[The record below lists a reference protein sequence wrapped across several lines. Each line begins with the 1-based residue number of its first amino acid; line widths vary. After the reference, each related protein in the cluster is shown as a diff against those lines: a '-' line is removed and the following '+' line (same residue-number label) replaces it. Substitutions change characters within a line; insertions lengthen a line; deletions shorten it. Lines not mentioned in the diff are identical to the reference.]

1 LRMKIVAKV
10 ALITGASGGLG
21 RALSLRFAEGGFAVA
36 VNYFQSKKAAEDVVS
51 EIISRG
57 GEAEP
62 FLCDVRSSDNVKNMI
77 DRIAARWGK
86 IDVLINNAA
95 MNIDNLLIRT
105 GKDDWEG
112 IISTNLSGSFYTI
125 RAVSKYMMK
134 KKQGHIINVSSL
146 VGLKGHAGQCAYSSA
161 KAGLIG
167 LTKSAALELGRFNIQ
182 VNAILPGF
190 MKTAMT
196 ESLPEQDVDSII
208 NANILRKEQ
217 DVNEVAEF
225 VYHLSNMTQVSGQ
238 VFNTDSRIL

>member
-1 LRMKIVAKV
+1 MRRV

-21 RALSLRFAEGGFAVA
+21 RVLSLRFAEGGSAVA
-36 VNYFQSKKAAEDVVS
+36 VNYYQNKKAAEEVVS
-51 EIISRG
+51 KIRSNG
-57 GEAEP
+57 GEAGL
-62 FLCDVRSSDNVKNMI
+62 FYCDVRSSGDVITMI
-77 DRIAARWGK
+77 EMIVARWGN

-95 MNIDNLLIRT
+95 LNIDNFLIRT
-105 GKDDWEG
+105 ETEEWEK
-112 IISTNLSGSFYTI
+112 IIATNLSGSFYTI
-125 RAVSKYMMK
+125 RAVSKYMMM
-134 KKQGHIINVSSL
+134 KKQGHIINISSL

-196 ESLPEQDVDSII
+196 ESIPEPDMDSII
-208 NANILRKEQ
+208 NANTLKRAQ

-225 VYHLSNMTQVSGQ
+225 VYHLSNMTQISGQ

>member
-1 LRMKIVAKV
+1 MKKV

-21 RALSLRFAEGGFAVA
+21 RALSLRFAEGGFVIA
-36 VNYFQSKKAAEDVVS
+36 VNYYKNIEAAEGVVS
-51 EIISRG
+51 KIRSDG

-62 FLCDVRSSDNVKNMI
+62 FYCDVRSSGDVITMI
-77 DRIAARWGK
+77 EMIVARWGN

-95 MNIDNLLIRT
+95 LNIDNLLIRT
-105 GKDDWEG
+105 ETEEWEK
-112 IISTNLSGSFYTI
+112 IIATNLSGSFYTI
-125 RAVSKYMMK
+125 RAVSKYMIK
-134 KKQGHIINVSSL
+134 KKRGHIINISSL

-167 LTKSAALELGRFNIQ
+167 LTKSAALELGRFNIK

-196 ESLPEQDVDSII
+196 ESLPQPDRDSIV
-208 NANILRKEQ
+208 NSNVLKRVQ
-217 DVNEVAEF
+217 DINEVAEF
-225 VYHLSNMTQVSGQ
+225 VYQLSNMTQISGQ

>member
-1 LRMKIVAKV
+1 MNKV

-21 RALSLRFAEGGFAVA
+21 RALSLRFAERGFVIA
-36 VNYFQSKKAAEDVVS
+36 VNYYQNKKAAEEVVS
-51 EIISRG
+51 EIASNG
-57 GEAEP
+57 GDAEL
-62 FLCDVRSSDNVKNMI
+62 FYCDVKSSGDVINMI
-77 DRIAARWGK
+77 DLIVSRWGK
-86 IDVLINNAA
+86 IDLLINNAA

-105 GKDDWEG
+105 AREEWES
-112 IISTNLSGSFYTI
+112 IIATNLSGSFYTI

-134 KKQGHIINVSSL
+134 KKRGHIINISSL
-146 VGLKGHAGQCAYSSA
+146 AGLRGHAGQCAYSSA

-196 ESLPEQDVDSII
+196 KSIPEPDMDSII
-208 NANILRKEQ
+208 NANTLKRAQ
-217 DVNEVAEF
+217 DINEVAEF
-225 VYHLSNMTQVSGQ
+225 VYCLSNMSQISGQ

>member
-1 LRMKIVAKV
+1 MRRV

-21 RALSLRFAEGGFAVA
+21 RVLSLRFAEGGSAVA
-36 VNYFQSKKAAEDVVS
+36 VNYYQSKAAAEEVVS
-51 EIISRG
+51 EIKVNG
-57 GEAEP
+57 GDAEP
-62 FLCDVRSSDNVKNMI
+62 FYCDVRSSRDVISMI
-77 DRIAARWGK
+77 DLIVARWGK
-86 IDVLINNAA
+86 IDLLINNAA
-95 MNIDNLLIRT
+95 MNIDNLLFRT
-105 GKDDWEG
+105 AMEDWES
-112 IISTNLSGSFYTI
+112 IIATNLSGSFYTI

-134 KKQGHIINVSSL
+134 KKRGHIINISSL

-196 ESLPEQDVDSII
+196 ESIPEPDMDSII
-208 NANILRKEQ
+208 NANTLKRAQ

-225 VYHLSNMTQVSGQ
+225 VYHLSNMTQISGQ

>member
-1 LRMKIVAKV
+1 MNKV

-21 RALSLRFAEGGFAVA
+21 RALSLRFAERGFVIA
-36 VNYFQSKKAAEDVVS
+36 VNYYQNKKAAEEVVS
-51 EIISRG
+51 EIASNG
-57 GEAEP
+57 GDAEL
-62 FLCDVRSSDNVKNMI
+62 FYCDVKSSGDVITMI
-77 DRIAARWGK
+77 DQIVARWGK
-86 IDVLINNAA
+86 IDLLINNAA
-95 MNIDNLLIRT
+95 MNIDNLLFRT
-105 GKDDWEG
+105 AMEDWES
-112 IISTNLSGSFYTI
+112 IIATNLSGSFYTI

-134 KKQGHIINVSSL
+134 KKRGHIINISSL

-196 ESLPEQDVDSII
+196 ESIPEPDMDSII
-208 NANILRKEQ
+208 NANTLKRVQ
-217 DVNEVAEF
+217 DINEVAEF
-225 VYHLSNMTQVSGQ
+225 VYRLSNMTQISGQ

>member
-1 LRMKIVAKV
+1 MRRV

-21 RALSLRFAEGGFAVA
+21 RVLSLRFAEGGSAVA
-36 VNYFQSKKAAEDVVS
+36 VNYYQSKAAAEEVVS
-51 EIISRG
+51 EIKVNG
-57 GEAEP
+57 GDAEP
-62 FLCDVRSSDNVKNMI
+62 FYCDVRSSRDVISMI
-77 DRIAARWGK
+77 DLIVARWGK
-86 IDVLINNAA
+86 IDLLINNAA
-95 MNIDNLLIRT
+95 MNIDNLLFRT
-105 GKDDWEG
+105 AVKDWES
-112 IISTNLSGSFYTI
+112 IIATNLSGSFYTI

-134 KKQGHIINVSSL
+134 KKRGHIINISSL

-208 NANILRKEQ
+208 NANILNKEQ
-217 DVNEVAEF
+217 DISEVAEF
-225 VYHLSNMTQVSGQ
+225 VYRLSNMTQVSGQ